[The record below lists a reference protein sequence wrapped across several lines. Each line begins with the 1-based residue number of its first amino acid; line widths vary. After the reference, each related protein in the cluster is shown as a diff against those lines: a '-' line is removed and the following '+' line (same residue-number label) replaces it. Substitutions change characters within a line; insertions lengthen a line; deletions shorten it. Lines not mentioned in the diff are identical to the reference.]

1 MQDEDKREI
10 KVTSRFLDGAA
21 ESLMMLYQ
29 DWRDRVI
36 GLVATRVKSIILLR
50 FEMWEKNLKCSV
62 INATEINPYTK

>member
-29 DWRDRVI
+29 DWRDRQ
-36 GLVATRVKSIILLR
+36 RNR
-50 FEMWEKNLKCSV
+50 FSGNKG
-62 INATEINPYTK
+62 EINNSVKI